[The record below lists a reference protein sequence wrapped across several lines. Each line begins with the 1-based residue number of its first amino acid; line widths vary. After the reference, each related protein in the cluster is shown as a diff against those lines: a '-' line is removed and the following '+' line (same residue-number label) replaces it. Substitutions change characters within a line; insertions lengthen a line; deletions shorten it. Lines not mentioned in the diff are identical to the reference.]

1 MTINKTEREIA
12 SQLGRPHC
20 FSCSVGL
27 SNKIAIMAATSKG
40 ISSPEPMYSI
50 VKIPPTMRNVFIRY
64 VPEISI
70 LEVLKRFS
78 FGLTRVCVEVKLAE
92 IFKNDLIA
100 SYFKQFTLKIN
111 LSLVKL
117 SDYEKTSSFT
127 IFNLNASSFFPN

>member
-1 MTINKTEREIA
+1 
-12 SQLGRPHC
+12 
-20 FSCSVGL
+20 
-27 SNKIAIMAATSKG
+27 MAATSKG
-40 ISSPEPMYSI
+40 SKRPEPIYNI
-50 VKIPPTMRNVFIRY
+50 AKIPPTIKKAIIRY

-78 FGLTRVCVEVKLAE
+78 FGLMWVCVEVKLAE

-100 SYFKQFTLKIN
+100 SYFTQFTLKID

>member
-1 MTINKTEREIA
+1 
-12 SQLGRPHC
+12 
-20 FSCSVGL
+20 
-27 SNKIAIMAATSKG
+27 
-40 ISSPEPMYSI
+40 
-50 VKIPPTMRNVFIRY
+50 MRNVFIRY

-127 IFNLNASSFFPN
+127 IFNHNATSFLPN